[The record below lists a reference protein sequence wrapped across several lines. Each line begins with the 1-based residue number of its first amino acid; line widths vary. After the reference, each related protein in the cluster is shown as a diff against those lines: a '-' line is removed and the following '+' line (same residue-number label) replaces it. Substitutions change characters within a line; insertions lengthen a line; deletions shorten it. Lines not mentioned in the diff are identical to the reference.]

1 MTSVPYYVPIGCR
14 SDIVRLLGANGDDVK
29 DRAVF
34 EFKVNLEMVLAKQV
48 DTKMNFRSWN
58 NVSNENNFMSQE
70 NSSPPLDTGHWQAMV
85 DG

>member
-48 DTKMNFRSWN
+48 DTKMNFRS
-58 NVSNENNFMSQE
+58 
-70 NSSPPLDTGHWQAMV
+70 
-85 DG
+85 

>member
-1 MTSVPYYVPIGCR
+1 LPPPAGRHTPTHCSSSITDRTYYLNMTSVPYYVPIGCR

-48 DTKMNFRSWN
+48 DTKMNFRS
-58 NVSNENNFMSQE
+58 
-70 NSSPPLDTGHWQAMV
+70 
-85 DG
+85 